1 MESRLGAAVAALE
14 NLRLDLLRLRAGVGS
29 PDDLTASI
37 EEARSVGEAVD
48 LELAARRE
56 IELLAQQPQR
66 SAPR

>member
-1 MESRLGAAVAALE
+1 VGALE

-48 LELAARRE
+48 VELAARQE
-56 IELLAQQPQR
+56 VDSLAR
-66 SAPR
+66 S